1 MKDDTPQDFSV
12 DLFWSFRSP
21 YCYLALDR
29 LIEIERNF
37 QVFINVRP
45 VYPLAVRKPDFFKTI
60 NKKYR
65 RHHNIDSPRMAEF
78 LGMPFRRPV
87 PDPIIQN
94 METNEV
100 AAEQPHIRR
109 ITLLGAAAQTRNAGL
124 PFINQVARLL
134 WDGSVDGW
142 DQGTHMIDAI
152 NAAGL
157 NGHALVADIEADPA
171 RFEAVIAEN
180 EAAHEAS
187 DHWGVPLMTF
197 RGETFYGQDRVEV
210 LLWRMMREGLPERAS

>member
-1 MKDDTPQDFSV
+1 MKDDTPLDFSV

-29 LIEIERNF
+29 LIEIDRNF

-45 VYPLAVRKPDFFKTI
+45 VYPLAVRKPDFFKTM

-65 RHHNIDSPRMAEF
+65 RHHNIDSPRMAEY

-124 PFINQVARLL
+124 PFIDKVARLL
-134 WDGSVDGW
+134 WDGSVNGW
-142 DQGTHMIDAI
+142 DQGTHMIDAM

-187 DHWGVPLMTF
+187 DHWGVPLT
-197 RGETFYGQDRVEV
+197 
-210 LLWRMMREGLPERAS
+210 

>member
-1 MKDDTPQDFSV
+1 MKDDTPLDFSV

-29 LIEIERNF
+29 LIEIERTF

-65 RHHNIDSPRMAEF
+65 RHHNIDSPRMAEY

-100 AAEQPHIRR
+100 AVEQPHIRR

-124 PFINQVARLL
+124 PFIDKVARLL

-210 LLWRMMREGLPERAS
+210 LLWRMMREGLAERG